1 MPASTRSKDPQPP
14 KTHILD
20 FFYDDDDGCAFTAR
34 INDECF
40 HVIVDPDRLKGKGE
54 ANDDLLAEYRAWL
67 TAVREHDKA
76 EEGGDDNNDG
86 ERTSNRSTD
95 RDSGV
100 DVSNDDGH
108 THDKKISDKVLAE
121 RNPALKLQN
130 WILQH
135 FASEVPQQHD
145 SDDTEEADSQ
155 DLQKNLQQ
163 WYETPIHYYEVEPAE
178 DGKSLNP
185 VQLEESEELRKKVDD
200 LQPHVALPK
209 ALRSLPIP
217 WVHPSS
223 ITVLAESEDPPPV
236 HPSLVSAA
244 IKDGDK
250 QNYFFKQVDT
260 TQPQATKREIDL
272 LHKIHSKGLSSQ
284 FNVPRIHALVSHGNS
299 HVEMMGFLLTAID
312 DPIPLTK
319 LLDSEVDESKRKRWA
334 KESQRIID
342 LLHENGIVWG
352 DAKADNFLVDKKNE
366 LWVID
371 FGGSYTEGW
380 VDPELNETVEGDNM
394 GVDRIVNG
402 LLEPDE
408 MTCDP
413 EAGLDGPGKAEDED
427 EDRSTAPREQQ
438 SPSLNGD
445 ASSTHL
451 VEEED
456 YTIKCTCSSAEDDG
470 RTVYCEKCDTW
481 QHIECYY
488 PSKKVPDE
496 HFCSDC
502 LEEEGTEKNVKGSA
516 RRKRSR
522 DEADDAS
529 TSESESKERN
539 KRSRQPS
546 AHHSESTHA
555 TTELS
560 SQANAI
566 QSKMVQARYLAG
578 AAGVVG
584 ITTVAVM
591 QMGIGAQ
598 DRQYKKTLNYM
609 HDGREKIAEKM
620 RQGANNVDPKV
631 K

>member
-34 INDECF
+34 INDERF
-40 HVIVDPDRLKGKGE
+40 HVIVDPERLKAK
-54 ANDDLLAEYRAWL
+54 DDADHDMLAEYRTWL

-76 EEGGDDNNDG
+76 EEGEENQNDG
-86 ERTSNRSTD
+86 EKTSNRSTD

-100 DVSNDDGH
+100 DVSGDDDHH
-108 THDKKISDKVLAE
+108 THDQKISDKVLAE
-121 RNPALKLQN
+121 GNPALKLQN
-130 WILQH
+130 WVLQH
-135 FASEVPQQHD
+135 FASEVPQQNESED
-145 SDDTEEADSQ
+145 TDDADPQVS
-155 DLQKNLQQ
+155 QKNLQQ
-163 WYETPIHYYEVEPAE
+163 WYETPIHYYEVELAE
-178 DGKSLNP
+178 DGKSLSP

-209 ALRSLPIP
+209 TLRSLPIP
-217 WVHPSS
+217 WVHPAT

-236 HPSLVSAA
+236 HPSLVSATL
-244 IKDGDK
+244 KDTDK

-260 TQPQATKREIDL
+260 TQPQPTKREIDL

-284 FNVPRIHALVSHGNS
+284 FNVPQIHALVSHGNS
-299 HVEMMGFLLTAID
+299 HVETMGFLLTAID

-319 LLDSEVDESKRKRWA
+319 LLDSEVDESKRKKWA
-334 KESQRIID
+334 KESQRIVD

-352 DAKADNFLVDKKNE
+352 DAKADNFLVDKQNE

-394 GVDRIVNG
+394 GVERIVNG

-413 EAGLDGPGKAEDED
+413 DAGLDGPGKVREEAEDH
-427 EDRSTAPREQQ
+427 STVPREQQ
-438 SPSLNGD
+438 SPSLDGD
-445 ASSTHL
+445 TSSTNL
-451 VEEED
+451 AEEEG

-470 RTVYCEKCDTW
+470 STVYCEKCDTW

-496 HFCSDC
+496 HLCSDC
-502 LEEEGTEKNVKGSA
+502 LEEGATEKNEKGSA

-529 TSESESKERN
+529 ASGSDSEDRG
-539 KRSRQPS
+539 KRSR
-546 AHHSESTHA
+546 
-555 TTELS
+555 
-560 SQANAI
+560 
-566 QSKMVQARYLAG
+566 R
-578 AAGVVG
+578 
-584 ITTVAVM
+584 
-591 QMGIGAQ
+591 
-598 DRQYKKTLNYM
+598 
-609 HDGREKIAEKM
+609 
-620 RQGANNVDPKV
+620 
-631 K
+631 